1 MCTCRTVTRRTP
13 VPLRVFAMERNHV
26 ERRGYERRNDEYRH
40 RDQERRH
47 EERRHDDRR
56 QDDRRSYD
64 HQHGDERRHDDRSRN
79 SRYDDWPLRP
89 RHDERDERPRDDRR
103 RNEHREPPPRERRDS
118 DRRPEDRND
127 SPPTS
132 ASARRA
138 PERRSSALISQYDSL
153 FEGMD
158 WYHGGPAAAAVAPAG
173 SPPDEGLVESSCD
186 SAAVTDAPAAT
197 QPCNIDM
204 AEQKQRLLHEF
215 LNRLGSSDASAT
227 PAPPEM
233 PVAKSCID
241 RCSSSD
247 GSRSSGGDISSSD
260 SSGGIS
266 RISGGSSGGSSSS
279 VIIGS
284 NSCSCA
290 SCSASSTG
298 DGGGSSTGGSSMSD
312 AATSSPRAALVRSFM
327 SELEATGLVNTSSLT
342 SSEAGVGM
350 QQRFSAVNGTAAH
363 WPQDRVRDMDFWQRE
378 TEALEAALARQ
389 EAEAE
394 RRRRRGSQQK

>member
-1 MCTCRTVTRRTP
+1 M
-13 VPLRVFAMERNHV
+13 
-26 ERRGYERRNDEYRH
+26 
-40 RDQERRH
+40 
-47 EERRHDDRR
+47 
-56 QDDRRSYD
+56 
-64 HQHGDERRHDDRSRN
+64 
-79 SRYDDWPLRP
+79 
-89 RHDERDERPRDDRR
+89 
-103 RNEHREPPPRERRDS
+103 
-118 DRRPEDRND
+118 
-127 SPPTS
+127 
-132 ASARRA
+132 
-138 PERRSSALISQYDSL
+138 
-153 FEGMD
+153 
-158 WYHGGPAAAAVAPAG
+158 
-173 SPPDEGLVESSCD
+173 ESSCD

-197 QPCNIDM
+197 QPCDIDM

-247 GSRSSGGDISSSD
+247 GSRSSGGDISSGD

-266 RISGGSSGGSSSS
+266 RISGGSSGSSSSS

-298 DGGGSSTGGSSMSD
+298 DGGVSSTSD

-327 SELEATGLVNTSSLT
+327 SELEATGLVKTSSLT

-350 QQRFSAVNGTAAH
+350 QPRFSAVNGTAAY

>member
-1 MCTCRTVTRRTP
+1 
-13 VPLRVFAMERNHV
+13 
-26 ERRGYERRNDEYRH
+26 
-40 RDQERRH
+40 
-47 EERRHDDRR
+47 
-56 QDDRRSYD
+56 
-64 HQHGDERRHDDRSRN
+64 
-79 SRYDDWPLRP
+79 
-89 RHDERDERPRDDRR
+89 
-103 RNEHREPPPRERRDS
+103 
-118 DRRPEDRND
+118 
-127 SPPTS
+127 
-132 ASARRA
+132 
-138 PERRSSALISQYDSL
+138 
-153 FEGMD
+153 
-158 WYHGGPAAAAVAPAG
+158 
-173 SPPDEGLVESSCD
+173 
-186 SAAVTDAPAAT
+186 VTDAPAAT

-233 PVAKSCID
+233 PIAKSCID

-327 SELEATGLVNTSSLT
+327 SELEATGLVKTSSLT

>member
-1 MCTCRTVTRRTP
+1 M
-13 VPLRVFAMERNHV
+13 
-26 ERRGYERRNDEYRH
+26 
-40 RDQERRH
+40 
-47 EERRHDDRR
+47 
-56 QDDRRSYD
+56 
-64 HQHGDERRHDDRSRN
+64 
-79 SRYDDWPLRP
+79 
-89 RHDERDERPRDDRR
+89 
-103 RNEHREPPPRERRDS
+103 
-118 DRRPEDRND
+118 
-127 SPPTS
+127 
-132 ASARRA
+132 
-138 PERRSSALISQYDSL
+138 
-153 FEGMD
+153 
-158 WYHGGPAAAAVAPAG
+158 
-173 SPPDEGLVESSCD
+173 
-186 SAAVTDAPAAT
+186 TDAPAAT

-327 SELEATGLVNTSSLT
+327 SELEATGWVKTSALT

-350 QQRFSAVNGTAAH
+350 QRFSAVNGTAAQWLTH

>member
-1 MCTCRTVTRRTP
+1 
-13 VPLRVFAMERNHV
+13 
-26 ERRGYERRNDEYRH
+26 
-40 RDQERRH
+40 
-47 EERRHDDRR
+47 
-56 QDDRRSYD
+56 
-64 HQHGDERRHDDRSRN
+64 
-79 SRYDDWPLRP
+79 
-89 RHDERDERPRDDRR
+89 
-103 RNEHREPPPRERRDS
+103 
-118 DRRPEDRND
+118 
-127 SPPTS
+127 
-132 ASARRA
+132 
-138 PERRSSALISQYDSL
+138 
-153 FEGMD
+153 
-158 WYHGGPAAAAVAPAG
+158 
-173 SPPDEGLVESSCD
+173 
-186 SAAVTDAPAAT
+186 
-197 QPCNIDM
+197 M

-350 QQRFSAVNGTAAH
+350 QQRFSAVNRTAAH
-363 WPQDRVRDMDFWQRE
+363 WPPDRVRDMDFWQRE